1 MTNNDK
7 EALRKLLLPG
17 DVEDFKTGTVLRLD
31 NGEERMFKFCPRC
44 KKLRPIEDFAPSGHT
59 KDGISVKCEDCLEA
73 LKAARNAKSQD
84 PATSE
89 DEIIEPMIE
98 EVHTPVISVAELGVE
113 DLVDKLLSKFNEEK
127 KKNDNLSQQLRKLER
142 EQIDLNRLSELQI
155 RTVLSSD
162 RVQPNLLFGALKTKT
177 SEQYT
182 FYYKD
187 NVLGELRPIKAE
199 AI

>member
-1 MTNNDK
+1 
-7 EALRKLLLPG
+7 
-17 DVEDFKTGTVLRLD
+17 
-31 NGEERMFKFCPRC
+31 MFKYCPRC

-73 LKAARNAKSQD
+73 LKAARNAKCQD

-89 DEIIEPMIE
+89 DENIEPIIE
-98 EVHTPVISVAELGVE
+98 EVHTPVISITELGVE
-113 DLVDKLLSKFNEEK
+113 DLVDKLLCKFNEEK
-127 KKNDNLSQQLRKLER
+127 EKNDNLSQQLRKLER

-187 NVLGELRPIKAE
+187 NVLGELHPIKAE